1 VLPYIPHAP
10 RKPITGKVIAGPN
23 SSVTEIG
30 PQMVVMLNRGTREGL
45 EPGNVLAL
53 YRDLPMVRPAGATDP
68 KERIKLPRE
77 RYGVVFVFRVFE
89 KVSYALVMQTTRP
102 VNLLDAV
109 QTP

>member
-1 VLPYIPHAP
+1 VLPYIPRAP
-10 RKPITGKVIAGPN
+10 GRPIVGKVIAGPH

-30 PQMVVMLNRGTREGL
+30 PQMVVVLNRGARDGL
-45 EPGNVLAL
+45 DTGNVLAL
-53 YRDLPMVRPAGATDP
+53 YRDLPMVRPAGAKDP
-68 KERIKLPRE
+68 KERVKLPRE

-89 KVSYALVMQTTRP
+89 KVSYALVMHTTRP

>member
-1 VLPYIPHAP
+1 M
-10 RKPITGKVIAGPN
+10 GKVIAGPN

-30 PQMVVMLNRGTREGL
+30 PQMVVVLNRGAREGL
-45 EPGNVLAL
+45 ETGNVLAL

-89 KVSYALVMQTTRP
+89 KVSYALVMHTTRP